1 MTSDQVIALLVDNNI
16 EIFSNIYFSA
26 FSITSTIWDHI
37 ITFDDEAKYIWNG
50 DHPRLTKAAFILNR
64 AVAAFPFRLLSSAIG
79 IVGSRSLVE
88 DLSEIVRKPLPRNFG
103 LRFAEYEDSCRAFV
117 WTFSILNT
125 SIIATTQC
133 LISFRIYQLWER
145 KRIIAQLLFIISII
159 FVPGTLTMAIIS
171 AKVTADSIIVIPGL
185 QFCALTSRSP
195 LIAIS
200 LGAMALFDFLLV
212 SLMVLNAMSCPRRE
226 DSDMIFMLHR
236 DGALSFIAIFV
247 IRLLGVFLTA
257 FAASG
262 NSYVL
267 VTLTCALS
275 AIVNSRLIIRIAEV
289 KYEEDLKVLNRYSHV
304 TF

>member
-16 EIFSNIYFSA
+16 EIFSNIYFS
-26 FSITSTIWDHI
+26 DNLNYLGPYYH
-37 ITFDDEAKYIWNG
+37 FDDEAKYIWNG
-50 DHPRLTKAAFILNR
+50 DHPRLTKAAFVLNR
-64 AVAAFPFRLLSSAIG
+64 YVVELILIYAVYC
-79 IVGSRSLVE
+79 SRSLVE
-88 DLSEIVRKPLPRNFG
+88 DLSEIVVWFG
-103 LRFAEYEDSCRAFV
+103 LVLRFAEYEDSCRAFV

-159 FVPGTLTMAIIS
+159 FVPGTLTMATIS
-171 AKVTADSIIVIPGL
+171 AKVTADSITVIPGL

-212 SLMVLNAMSCPRRE
+212 LLMVLNAMSCPRRE

-275 AIVNSRLIIRIAEV
+275 AIVNSRLILRIAEV
-289 KYEEDLKVLNRYSHV
+289 KYEEDSKVSNRYSHV
-304 TF
+304 VFLNQSPHR